1 MSDTSKILKEIS
13 NLTTN
18 LDVLVKELKETNS
31 LTKET
36 NKDLSSLI
44 KEKKDSG
51 TEDKTAEKSGGEK
64 NFKNFSESIL
74 NSLSEQNQGL
84 IVGLEKI
91 LKGAFQD
98 IPKSGVKPA
107 GVESPGQVKPGLVT
121 KDLISAV
128 AGRLLNIPKLED
140 GGKINSTGVAL
151 VGEKGPEL
159 VELQKGSVINSQ
171 DKMAEL
177 IKMEMEDL
185 KKSKANQETPGI
197 TKNQEAT
204 KIVSGS
210 PQLDEYVTNSFGI
223 KVPKS
228 EIDAYRK
235 EIYDEF
241 KEDFDKEPSLLEDEI
256 KQFINNYRETM
267 TVSDLQKLSEKTQPK
282 EIKISEEELKKDKSK
297 KGEEVLKEG
306 KDRKSVEEKEKLS
319 ALFSPKIP
327 EKLQNFVEKNSKII
341 SQSGI
346 LNKPETNSSVNPN
359 QISSGLQA
367 LTEKLKAD
375 NPNMEFSKDMQTLKS
390 KETKSPAS
398 TPPSSE
404 PVTQQITPSSNVES
418 SIQPEKPKKEPI
430 ASKSNEAS
438 DGVSGQDVKDI
449 KALLT
454 GIYRQLS
461 GPLNIANDLP
471 FRPNSNVL

>member
-36 NKDLSSLI
+36 NKDLSSLV
-44 KEKKDSG
+44 KDKKDSG

-64 NFKNFSESIL
+64 NFKNFSESII
-74 NSLSEQNQGL
+74 NSLSNQNQGL

-98 IPKSGVKPA
+98 QSKSGVKPA
-107 GVESPGQVKPGLVT
+107 GVESQGQVKPGLVT

-185 KKSKANQETPGI
+185 KKSKTNQETPGI
-197 TKNQEAT
+197 AKNQEAT

-210 PQLDEYVTNSFGI
+210 PQLDEFVTNSFGV

-282 EIKISEEELKKDKSK
+282 EIKISEEELQKDKSK
-297 KGEEVLKEG
+297 KSG
-306 KDRKSVEEKEKLS
+306 EEKEKLS
-319 ALFSPKIP
+319 ALFGSKIP

-346 LNKPETNSSVNPN
+346 LNKPETSSSVNPN

-438 DGVSGQDVKDI
+438 DGISGQDVKDI

>member
-36 NKDLSSLI
+36 NKDLSSLV
-44 KEKKDSG
+44 KDKKDSG

-64 NFKNFSESIL
+64 NFKNFSESII
-74 NSLSEQNQGL
+74 NSLSNQNQGL

-98 IPKSGVKPA
+98 QSKSGVKPA
-107 GVESPGQVKPGLVT
+107 GVESQGQVKPGLVT

-185 KKSKANQETPGI
+185 KKSKTNQETPGI
-197 TKNQEAT
+197 AKNQEAT

-210 PQLDEYVTNSFGI
+210 PQLDEFVTNSFGV

-282 EIKISEEELKKDKSK
+282 EIKISEEELQKDKSK
-297 KGEEVLKEG
+297 KSG
-306 KDRKSVEEKEKLS
+306 EEKEKLS
-319 ALFSPKIP
+319 ALFGSKIP

-346 LNKPETNSSVNPN
+346 LNKPETSSSVNPN

-398 TPPSSE
+398 TPPSGE

-438 DGVSGQDVKDI
+438 DGISGQDVKDI

>member
-44 KEKKDSG
+44 KDKKDPG

-64 NFKNFSESIL
+64 NFKNFSESII
-74 NSLSEQNQGL
+74 NSLSNQNQGL

-98 IPKSGVKPA
+98 QSKSGVKPA
-107 GVESPGQVKPGLVT
+107 GVESQGQVKPGLVT

-185 KKSKANQETPGI
+185 KKSKTNQETPGI
-197 TKNQEAT
+197 AKNQEAT

-210 PQLDEYVTNSFGI
+210 PQLDEFVTNSFGV

-282 EIKISEEELKKDKSK
+282 EIKISEEELQKDKSK
-297 KGEEVLKEG
+297 KSG
-306 KDRKSVEEKEKLS
+306 EEKEKLS
-319 ALFSPKIP
+319 ALFGSKIP

-346 LNKPETNSSVNPN
+346 LNKPETSSSVNPN

-438 DGVSGQDVKDI
+438 DGISGQDVKDI